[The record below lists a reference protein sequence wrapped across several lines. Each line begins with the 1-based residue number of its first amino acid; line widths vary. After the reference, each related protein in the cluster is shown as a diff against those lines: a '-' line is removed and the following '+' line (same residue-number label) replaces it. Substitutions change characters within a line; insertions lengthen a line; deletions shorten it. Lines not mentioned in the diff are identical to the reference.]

1 MPDPGLPGLGRG
13 VRQADSPVHMVRYD
27 GGQLTRI
34 SLRGNTERMIS
45 FVTVGVVVLTKRVA

>member
-1 MPDPGLPGLGRG
+1 MPDPDSPVLGWG
-13 VRQADSPVHMVRYD
+13 VRQTDTTVHMVRYD
-27 GGQLTRI
+27 SGQLTRI